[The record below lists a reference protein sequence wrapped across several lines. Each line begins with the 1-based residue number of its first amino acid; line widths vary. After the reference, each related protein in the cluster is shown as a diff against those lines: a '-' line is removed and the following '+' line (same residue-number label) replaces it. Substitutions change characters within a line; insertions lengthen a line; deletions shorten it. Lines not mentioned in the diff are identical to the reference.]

1 MSNKRSSRP
10 QKSSAMQ
17 KRGEG
22 NLGQK
27 EARLE
32 NEKASELTRMG
43 EKTRE
48 SEESERALP
57 LDNFCI
63 EAFIALRLCAIQDPL
78 AILDR

>member
-1 MSNKRSSRP
+1 MSNKRSSRQ
-10 QKSSAMQ
+10 QKSSVMQ

-32 NEKASELTRMG
+32 REKASELARMD

-48 SEESERALP
+48 SEKSERDKRRSA
-57 LDNFCI
+57 
-63 EAFIALRLCAIQDPL
+63 
-78 AILDR
+78 